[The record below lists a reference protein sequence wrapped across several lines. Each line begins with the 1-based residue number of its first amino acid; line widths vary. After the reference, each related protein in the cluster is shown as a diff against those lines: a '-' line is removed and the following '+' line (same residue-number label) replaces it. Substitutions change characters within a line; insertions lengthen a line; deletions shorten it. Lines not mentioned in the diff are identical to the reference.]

1 MSERGEFEP
10 EDNNNKLTADNGDMV
25 TETIID
31 DKMDRVMKK
40 HDKREDEDISSRSD
54 EENYSDIDQ
63 DQGSPVLDSPA
74 YSDNEGDMSEDT

>member
-40 HDKREDEDISSRSD
+40 HDKREDEDVSSRSD

-74 YSDNEGDMSEDT
+74 YSYNEGDMSEDT